1 VAQRTARTANTSA
14 ASDRLRGE
22 ASDALAAFS
31 RFQAAFAG
39 MTADHGA
46 SSPLEVRLHLAE
58 TAIDVAGLGENLNL
72 LASLLDLPERV
83 PSISPAAVEEMAAAC
98 RALRS

>member
-1 VAQRTARTANTSA
+1 M
-14 ASDRLRGE
+14 RG
-22 ASDALAAFS
+22 DAHATLAAFS

-39 MTADHGA
+39 VVADHGA

-58 TAIDVAGLGENLNL
+58 TAIEVARLGENLNL
-72 LASLLDLPERV
+72 LAALIDLQEQV
-83 PSISPAAVEEMAAAC
+83 PTISSDAVAQMAAAK